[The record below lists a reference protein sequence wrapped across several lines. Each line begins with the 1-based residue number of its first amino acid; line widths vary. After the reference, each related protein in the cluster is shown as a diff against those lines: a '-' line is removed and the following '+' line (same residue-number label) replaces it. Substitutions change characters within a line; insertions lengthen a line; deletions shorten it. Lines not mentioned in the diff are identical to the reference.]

1 MSLATTFCRAGVG
14 IDAPLVTLETHLAN
28 GLPSFN
34 LVGLPEKSLQE
45 SRDRVRS
52 AIVNAGFEF
61 PTRRITVNLA
71 PADLPKQGARFDLAI
86 AIGILI
92 ASKQLKTQSIDI
104 ELIGELTLSGQLRP
118 VNGVLPA
125 VIAAAHDHHAIIV
138 PQGNA
143 NEASIVENIEAYAA
157 DSLLGV
163 CQHLSKHQALPLIT
177 NNTPL
182 AASDE

>member
-1 MSLATTFCRAGVG
+1 MSLATTHCRAGVG

-52 AIVNAGFEF
+52 AIVNAGYEF

-92 ASKQLKTQSIDI
+92 ASKQLKTQLHSI

-125 VIAAAHDHHAIIV
+125 VIAAAH
-138 PQGNA
+138 
-143 NEASIVENIEAYAA
+143 
-157 DSLLGV
+157 
-163 CQHLSKHQALPLIT
+163 
-177 NNTPL
+177 
-182 AASDE
+182 